1 MKQFGSADEIL
12 EFAIEREQEAA
23 DFYTD
28 LSGKMEQPAIRQV
41 FLDFAEEEKRHKSK
55 LEAIKEGKLLASA
68 EKKVKDL
75 KIADYLVDVDA
86 EQESLDYQQALI
98 LAMKK
103 EKVAFKLYSNLAA
116 STEDEDLRSTL
127 LSLAQEE
134 AKHKL
139 RFEIEYDE
147 HFMRD
152 N

>member
-1 MKQFGSADEIL
+1 MKQFSFADEIID
-12 EFAIEREQEAA
+12 FAIEREQEAVE
-23 DFYTD
+23 FYTD
-28 LSGKMEQPAIRQV
+28 LSGKMEQPSMRQV
-41 FLDFAEEEKRHKSK
+41 FLDFAEEEKRHKTK
-55 LEAIKEGKLLASA
+55 LEGIKDGKLLAPA

-86 EQESLDYQQALI
+86 EKSLDYQQALI

-116 STEDEDLRSTL
+116 ATDDDNLRSTL

-139 RFEIEYDE
+139 RFELEYDE
-147 HFMRD
+147 HFMRE